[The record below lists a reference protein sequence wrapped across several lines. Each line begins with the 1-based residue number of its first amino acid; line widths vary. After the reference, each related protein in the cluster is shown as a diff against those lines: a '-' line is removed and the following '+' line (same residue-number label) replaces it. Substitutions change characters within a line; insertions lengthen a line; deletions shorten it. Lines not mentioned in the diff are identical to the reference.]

1 MQAAGRASSPIR
13 KQVIP
18 MNSKVNLTVQALHR
32 MPYYLQCLRKAKED
46 GHEFISSTAI
56 ASDLDLNDVLVRKD
70 MAAICTTRGRPK
82 TGFIVNEL
90 IENIEDYLGYNNTMD
105 AVLVGVGSLGRA
117 LLGNPEFE
125 KFGLNIVAAFD
136 VDESI
141 IGSVVAG
148 KQVFPLKKLKGLA
161 RRMHTHIGIIAV
173 PGEFAQDITDLLVDS
188 GIKAIW
194 NFSLVKLNVPD
205 GVLVQDENLAASLA
219 ALSLHL
225 RDEMKK

>member
-1 MQAAGRASSPIR
+1 
-13 KQVIP
+13 
-18 MNSKVNLTVQALHR
+18 
-32 MPYYLQCLRKAKED
+32 
-46 GHEFISSTAI
+46 
-56 ASDLDLNDVLVRKD
+56 
-70 MAAICTTRGRPK
+70 
-82 TGFIVNEL
+82 
-90 IENIEDYLGYNNTMD
+90 
-105 AVLVGVGSLGRA
+105 
-117 LLGNPEFE
+117 
-125 KFGLNIVAAFD
+125 
-136 VDESI
+136 
-141 IGSVVAG
+141 VVAG